1 MQVQM
6 KISTIAQI
14 TDVTDC
20 LLQQLRQWNIGEEKQ
35 MDIRLCIMEAVQN
48 ALLYGCP
55 QNQNNAG
62 VEICWQCTPQ
72 GFSFTVTDE
81 GPGVPKSLQH
91 QTWDRIS
98 LEEHALEEHGRGLLL
113 MQAILDE
120 VTFNETGNSLSGWL
134 RW

>member
-55 QNQNNAG
+55 QNQKNA
-62 VEICWQCTPQ
+62 
-72 GFSFTVTDE
+72 
-81 GPGVPKSLQH
+81 
-91 QTWDRIS
+91 R
-98 LEEHALEEHGRGLLL
+98 
-113 MQAILDE
+113 M
-120 VTFNETGNSLSGWL
+120 
-134 RW
+134 

>member
-55 QNQNNAG
+55 QNQNDAS

-91 QTWDRIS
+91 QTWDMIS
-98 LEEHALEEHGRGLLL
+98 LEEHGRGLLL

>member
-48 ALLYGCP
+48 ALLYG
-55 QNQNNAG
+55 
-62 VEICWQCTPQ
+62 
-72 GFSFTVTDE
+72 
-81 GPGVPKSLQH
+81 
-91 QTWDRIS
+91 
-98 LEEHALEEHGRGLLL
+98 
-113 MQAILDE
+113 
-120 VTFNETGNSLSGWL
+120 
-134 RW
+134 